1 MPTFC
6 KHAAPHIPRLFRGD
20 EYGEVE
26 EVPTYWE
33 RAKGGI
39 SVEHIDAVMGI
50 AREMQLDLLT
60 DCLADRTLLAQLSS
74 RDQKAYAAL
83 LDEAE
88 AAGGPHALESLL
100 PLDRLL
106 QFCAVTPSGSM
117 LWRNQAGPMQ
127 RWKRA
132 GDTPYPS
139 SPDPKHPDTKRFIDS
154 LAPTQPGARYTN
166 VFIMGMPRSLSAKY
180 IARQE
185 RRLAEL
191 GYMASAAPNS
201 VCIKSPAASK
211 ALPVGWLTGTLADAP
226 SAQMSMRHAVAF
238 GDNPCGNDRALTTIS
253 GLHFVSVAASEPNLP
268 ERLRPYAVGGLEAG
282 TACVLTRLAETQRRA
297 CGQPVEV
304 TSELLR
310 DICAAA
316 RAQTQALQMA
326 APSPSP

>member
-139 SPDPKHPDTKRFIDS
+139 SPDPKHPDTKRFID
-154 LAPTQPGARYTN
+154 
-166 VFIMGMPRSLSAKY
+166 
-180 IARQE
+180 
-185 RRLAEL
+185 
-191 GYMASAAPNS
+191 
-201 VCIKSPAASK
+201 
-211 ALPVGWLTGTLADAP
+211 
-226 SAQMSMRHAVAF
+226 
-238 GDNPCGNDRALTTIS
+238 
-253 GLHFVSVAASEPNLP
+253 
-268 ERLRPYAVGGLEAG
+268 
-282 TACVLTRLAETQRRA
+282 
-297 CGQPVEV
+297 
-304 TSELLR
+304 
-310 DICAAA
+310 
-316 RAQTQALQMA
+316 
-326 APSPSP
+326 